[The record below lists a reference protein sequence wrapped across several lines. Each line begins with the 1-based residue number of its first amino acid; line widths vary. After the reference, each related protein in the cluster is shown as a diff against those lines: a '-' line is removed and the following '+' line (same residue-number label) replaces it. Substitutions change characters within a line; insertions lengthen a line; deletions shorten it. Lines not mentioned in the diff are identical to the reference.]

1 MVRRL
6 RRIFGIFS
14 AVEVQALAAWYL
26 AAYVMLQYSG
36 LFGPLPEGL
45 MRTLHQWP
53 ALAGIAVLMAGSIAA
68 LSSMLFAPGKRADSG
83 MRRSF
88 SRLILYFGL
97 LIAGAGIF
105 VSSLMR
111 FEAGL
116 TLIEGYESST
126 LKEQLDASKLY
137 MRKFSKF
144 PAETLSMAEVSPF
157 IAGDGKPLKR
167 LRAKVLF
174 RDIKNPGGRELRLDS
189 FIPKAISGSF
199 YWVGDAGYAPH
210 YRVFDANGNIVDDA
224 QAILNISPPD
234 REDSFRL
241 FLIPHTFYL
250 RYYPDAAMVPD
261 KTKVPEGKKGPLYR
275 VRVARNLD
283 LIVNTYAAQDD
294 MIQVDALQLSF
305 GEMKRWA
312 EILIVRDPGFYLLLP
327 GLFMMAIG
335 GLVLLFRRITKESIR

>member
-1 MVRRL
+1 MHLLVRGL
-6 RRIFGIFS
+6 RWISGIFS

-68 LSSMLFAPGKRADSG
+68 LSSRFIASGNRADSG
-83 MRRSF
+83 MRLSI

-97 LIAGAGIF
+97 LIAGTGIF
-105 VSSLMR
+105 VSSLTR
-111 FEAGL
+111 FEASLIL
-116 TLIEGYESST
+116 TEGQEGST
-126 LKEQLDASKLY
+126 AKEQLDASKLY
-137 MRKFSKF
+137 IRKLAQF
-144 PAETLSMAEVSPF
+144 PAEALSMAEVSPF
-157 IAGDGKPLKR
+157 FAGDGKPLR
-167 LRAKVLF
+167 HLQAKVMF
-174 RDIKNPGGRELRLDS
+174 RDLKNPGGLELRLDS
-189 FIPKAISGSF
+189 FIPKAIGGFF

-210 YRVFDANGNIVDDA
+210 YRLFDANGNFIDDA
-224 QAILNISPPD
+224 YAVLNISPPG

-261 KTKVPEGKKGPLYR
+261 KKGIPEGRKGPLYR

-283 LIVNTYAAQDD
+283 LIVNTYVAQDD

-305 GEMKRWA
+305 GDMKKWA
-312 EILIVRDPGFYLLLP
+312 EIRIVRDPGLYLLLP
-327 GLFMMAIG
+327 GLFMMVVG
-335 GLVLLFRRITKESIR
+335 GIVLSFRRI